1 MRKLQEEEEASMSSS
16 NAIKKLANEVK
27 LRKEDVE
34 NMDFRY
40 HIVLKISQNVS
51 FEFLQFWYFSTN
63 VLLKL
68 TCLVTLVKF
77 QV

>member
-1 MRKLQEEEEASMSSS
+1 MVRKLQEEEEASMSSS

-51 FEFLQFWYFSTN
+51 FEFHNFGI
-63 VLLKL
+63 
-68 TCLVTLVKF
+68 F
-77 QV
+77 QLMSY

>member
-1 MRKLQEEEEASMSSS
+1 MVRKLQEEEEASMSSS

-51 FEFLQFWYFSTN
+51 FEFYNFGI
-63 VLLKL
+63 
-68 TCLVTLVKF
+68 F
-77 QV
+77 QPM

>member
-1 MRKLQEEEEASMSSS
+1 MVRKLQEEEEASMSSS

-51 FEFLQFWYFSTN
+51 FEFYNFGI
-63 VLLKL
+63 
-68 TCLVTLVKF
+68 F
-77 QV
+77 Q

>member
-1 MRKLQEEEEASMSSS
+1 MVRKLQEEEEASMSSS

-51 FEFLQFWYFSTN
+51 FEFYNFGI
-63 VLLKL
+63 
-68 TCLVTLVKF
+68 F
-77 QV
+77 QLMSY

>member
-1 MRKLQEEEEASMSSS
+1 MVRKLQEEEEASMSSS

-51 FEFLQFWYFSTN
+51 FEFYNLGI
-63 VLLKL
+63 
-68 TCLVTLVKF
+68 F
-77 QV
+77 QLMSY

>member
-27 LRKEDVE
+27 LKKEDVE

-40 HIVLKISQNVS
+40 LFENTVEYLFMPIHYITISA
-51 FEFLQFWYFSTN
+51 
-63 VLLKL
+63 KL
-68 TCLVTLVKF
+68 SN
-77 QV
+77 

>member
-1 MRKLQEEEEASMSSS
+1 MVRKLQEEEEASMSSS

-51 FEFLQFWYFSTN
+51 FEFYSFGI
-63 VLLKL
+63 
-68 TCLVTLVKF
+68 F
-77 QV
+77 QLMSY

>member
-40 HIVLKISQNVS
+40 HIVLKTTQNVS
-51 FEFLQFWYFSTN
+51 FEFYNFGIFNHFLPY
-63 VLLKL
+63 
-68 TCLVTLVKF
+68 
-77 QV
+77 

>member
-1 MRKLQEEEEASMSSS
+1 MVRKLQEEEEASMSSS

-40 HIVLKISQNVS
+40 HIVLKISQYVL
-51 FEFLQFWYFSTN
+51 FEIYNFGI
-63 VLLKL
+63 
-68 TCLVTLVKF
+68 F
-77 QV
+77 QLMSY